1 MKINIYKINYIQY
14 NNIISINCFLGIN
27 KNTLIC
33 STEMIF
39 KKKSYKNKEGALYL
53 LNIEEKN
60 NSLKLNLKEDKI
72 TNGEYK
78 YIDCENFIYESY
90 FSSSSM
96 KNNCIIR
103 INEKYEFIHYFNIYD
118 RDNLKKRLYYFN
130 IDSIC

>member
-1 MKINIYKINYIQY
+1 
-14 NNIISINCFLGIN
+14 
-27 KNTLIC
+27 
-33 STEMIF
+33 MIF
-39 KKKSYKNKEGALYL
+39 KKKSYRNKEGALYL

-60 NSLKLNLKEDKI
+60 NSLMLNLKEDKI